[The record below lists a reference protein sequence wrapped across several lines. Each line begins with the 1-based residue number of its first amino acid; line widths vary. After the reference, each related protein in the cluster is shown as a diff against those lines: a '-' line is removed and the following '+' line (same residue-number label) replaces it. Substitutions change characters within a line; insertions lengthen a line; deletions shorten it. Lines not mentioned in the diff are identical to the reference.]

1 MKNDW
6 DWVDYPETY
15 AKLITQHGWANTN
28 RPTPEGGVYLRYLKI
43 NGAYASIYYVRN
55 TGHVVATASFT
66 TTPKPGVSARIM
78 VVDNGFTLTL
88 SPGSVRVYP
97 TLADLRDD
105 MWDLFNNSVTL
116 YKSWF
121 SWEDMIEKEGNE
133 LDAEELTLVA
143 SALNKELSED
153 KAA

>member
-15 AKLITQHGWANTN
+15 AKLITQHGWANTD
-28 RPTPEGGVYLRYLKI
+28 RPTIEDGVYLRCLKI
-43 NGAYASIYYVRN
+43 NDAYASIYYIRK
-55 TGHVVATASFT
+55 TGHVVASANFT

-97 TLADLRDD
+97 TLGHLRDD
-105 MWDLFNNSVTL
+105 LWDLFHNNVTL
-116 YKSWF
+116 YKGWF
-121 SWEDMIEKEGNE
+121 SWEDMIKEEGDK
-133 LDAEELTLVA
+133 LDARELTLVA
-143 SALNKELSED
+143 SALNKELGED